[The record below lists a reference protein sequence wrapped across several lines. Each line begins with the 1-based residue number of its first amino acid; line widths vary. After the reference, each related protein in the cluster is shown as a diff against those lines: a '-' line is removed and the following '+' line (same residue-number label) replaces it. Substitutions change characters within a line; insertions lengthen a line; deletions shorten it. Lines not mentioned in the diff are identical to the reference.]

1 MIGYY
6 GCYLF
11 TRDHQVFGV
20 LPPQNL
26 YHTRHMPSPLR
37 TPPWLH
43 STTLAL
49 DAVRLPVG
57 TAPTEV
63 TASDNFDQTA
73 YKRYAKKTQHRS
85 GTPESGQRLLPM
97 GGDNES
103 NNHSEQRDDVSDKR
117 LSSVVYTHYQHSLNS
132 LLDII
137 DKVCPILWISVAR
150 W

>member
-1 MIGYY
+1 
-6 GCYLF
+6 
-11 TRDHQVFGV
+11 
-20 LPPQNL
+20 
-26 YHTRHMPSPLR
+26 MPNPLR

-43 STTLAL
+43 STTLAP
-49 DAVRLPVG
+49 DAVRLPAG

-73 YKRYAKKTQHRS
+73 YKKYARKTRDRS
-85 GTPESGQRLLPM
+85 GTPESTQWLLPM
-97 GGDNES
+97 GGDSES
-103 NNHSEQRDDVSDKR
+103 NNYSGQRDNVSDKR

-150 W
+150 D